1 MRDTSSR
8 DKMLDVGLLLIRGIV
23 GAVFIFH
30 GSQKLFGWF
39 DGMGLDAFSDMLGTK
54 MGLPYPRANAI
65 AASSAEFCGGVL
77 LVLGLATRLA
87 VIPLIITM
95 AVAVYKVHW
104 GAFALPAGME
114 YALTL
119 GIISLGLGFT
129 GAGRISFDE
138 MIWGRRGEE
147 SPAARRESRLE

>member
-1 MRDTSSR
+1 MRDSTSR
-8 DKMLDVGLLLIRGIV
+8 ATMLDAGLLLIRVIV
-23 GAVFIFH
+23 GIVFIFH

-39 DGMGLDAFSDMLGTK
+39 DGMGLDEFSNMLGTK

-119 GIISLGLGFT
+119 GIICLGLGFT
-129 GAGRISFDE
+129 GAGRFSLDGIMFS
-138 MIWGRRGEE
+138 RRGEE
-147 SPAARRESRLE
+147 ALDQRRPLRSD